1 MKYHTYPNTNH
12 FHTTCMT
19 QDETNQKIKQINSL
33 TGKAISHIL
42 FTTNKLQLLFPIIMI
57 ILINKADVHKKILHN
72 KGCFK
77 KDQAL
82 KVKITSF

>member
-1 MKYHTYPNTNH
+1 
-12 FHTTCMT
+12 
-19 QDETNQKIKQINSL
+19 
-33 TGKAISHIL
+33 
-42 FTTNKLQLLFPIIMI
+42 MI

>member
-12 FHTTCMT
+12 FDTTCMT

-42 FTTNKLQLLFPIIMI
+42 FT
-57 ILINKADVHKKILHN
+57 INK
-72 KGCFK
+72 
-77 KDQAL
+77 Q
-82 KVKITSF
+82 ITIVISNNHDNIN

>member
-1 MKYHTYPNTNH
+1 
-12 FHTTCMT
+12 MT

-42 FTTNKLQLLFPIIMI
+42 FTINKQITIVI
-57 ILINKADVHKKILHN
+57 SNNHDNINKADVHKKILHN